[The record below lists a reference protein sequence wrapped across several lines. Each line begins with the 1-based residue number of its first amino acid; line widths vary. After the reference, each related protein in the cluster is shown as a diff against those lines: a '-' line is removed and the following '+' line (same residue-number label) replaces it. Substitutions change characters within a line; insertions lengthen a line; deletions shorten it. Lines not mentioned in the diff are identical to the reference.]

1 MSFYKQISGEEGNHG
16 KNLFVSPLSMYT
28 AFAMLYETSLG
39 NTSEQLADV
48 FEFDSD
54 MASRHGMMA
63 QTVGAVNREDSQATL
78 DMANALWVSKS
89 ITPYESLVDITGN
102 VYDADAEQ
110 LDFRDNDA
118 SAARLNEWAAENTR
132 DKIPEII
139 QPQQL
144 DSNTRAV
151 LTNAVYFNATW
162 KFQFVPERTH
172 TADFWISQNDA
183 SKAEFMIQEE
193 RFEYASTDGVSLLR
207 IPYLGDRFSMIMILP
222 DEIDGIGNLTEQLS
236 AEQIAGWMDAMNDE
250 KVTVTMPK
258 FTTKGSYDLKPSLEE
273 MGGN

>member
-1 MSFYKQISGEEGNHG
+1 M
-16 KNLFVSPLSMYT
+16 
-28 AFAMLYETSLG
+28 ETLRK
-39 NTSEQLADV
+39 QLADV

-273 MGGN
+273 MGVTDVFGFDADLSCISPAAMGVKKTPICCLRR